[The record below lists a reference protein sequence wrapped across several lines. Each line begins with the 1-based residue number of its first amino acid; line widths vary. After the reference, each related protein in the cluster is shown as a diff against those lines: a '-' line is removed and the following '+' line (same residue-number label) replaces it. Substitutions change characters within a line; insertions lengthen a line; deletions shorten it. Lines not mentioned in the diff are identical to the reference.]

1 MDARRRRWD
10 SYDLRRW
17 WKWPGFNGVGFG
29 FLVNIRSSLLMS
41 LLVSLT
47 DNTPKGRD

>member
-1 MDARRRRWD
+1 MDARRRRRD

-17 WKWPGFNGVGFG
+17 RWRGFNGAGFG

-47 DNTPKGRD
+47 DDIPKRSD